1 MSLGGVAILNHRDY
15 RLAKARK
22 EQLRRATGTAGVVTA
37 LAEQLPTSAE
47 AARRNTLESELA
59 RLTREIAAYEA
70 LRTGQEGP
78 SGKDSTND
86 LGLLPILA
94 RISRQLSQKD
104 LAERL
109 GMREQQ
115 IQRYEKDRYSSI
127 SLERY
132 QKVLAALEVE
142 LQPRLRDR
150 PETTDQP
157 NSDFEVD
164 LVPDLLRELRK
175 RNWIDLPRGAAPSTM
190 KRTLADYV
198 SKSEVLSRGQPLNR
212 RTRSSIAG
220 DAVLQIWTARVL
232 ESAASTAGRMKGKFN
247 IADTSWL
254 TQLVALSVFPDGPLR
269 AMQML
274 RDHGIIPVVESH
286 LPRTLLDGAAL
297 LLAEGIPVVAL
308 TLRHDRLDNFWFT
321 LLHELAHVF
330 LHFGSGL
337 ADGFI
342 DDDLGNQLISTVER
356 EADDFAR
363 NRLISDDLWKNSV
376 VRFTTESES
385 VIKFARRLNVHPAIV
400 AGRIRNERDFRLFP
414 ELVGSGQ
421 VRKLFLNYSS

>member
-1 MSLGGVAILNHRDY
+1 MAILNHRDY
-15 RLAKARK
+15 RLAKARR
-22 EQLRRATGTAGVVTA
+22 EQLRRATGAGGVVMA

-47 AARRNTLESELA
+47 AARRRTLEAELE

-70 LRTGQEGP
+70 LRTGMVGP
-78 SGKDSTND
+78 SGKEPTND

-94 RISRQLSQKD
+94 RISRQLSQKE

-115 IQRYEKDRYSSI
+115 IQRYEKDRYASI

-132 QKVLAALEVE
+132 QNVLAALEVE
-142 LQPRLRDR
+142 LQPRLIDR
-150 PETTDQP
+150 PEQTGLRPD
-157 NSDFEVD
+157 DFE
-164 LVPDLLRELRK
+164 LELAPDLLRDLRK
-175 RNWIDLPRGAAPSTM
+175 RNWIDLPRGTAPSTM
-190 KRTLADYV
+190 KRTLGAYV
-198 SKSEVLSRGQPLNR
+198 ARNSALAQGQPLNR

-232 ESAASTAGRMKGKFN
+232 ESAASAAVRMKGKFN

-254 TQLVALSVFPDGPLR
+254 SQLVALSVFPDGPVR
-269 AMQML
+269 ALQML
-274 RDHGIIPVVESH
+274 RDHGIIPVIEPH

-297 LLAEGIPVVAL
+297 MLGDGIPVVAL

-342 DDDLGNQLISTVER
+342 DDDLGNQLISDVER
-356 EADDFAR
+356 EADEFAR
-363 NRLISDDLWKNSV
+363 NRLIPDDLWKTSI

-414 ELVGSGQ
+414 ELVGKGQ